1 STFLGGNLS
10 EEATGIAIDAA
21 TNVYV
26 TGITG
31 STNFPVRN
39 AFQQN
44 PSGGLDAFVTKIDGN
59 AVPLK
64 ILYSSYL
71 GGSGPERPQAIAV
84 DSKGNAY
91 ITGAVE
97 SNAFPA
103 TPGAFQTTSNA
114 TTQNQDGFVAK
125 IQSTFPDTV
134 GVFRPSTNQFLLRNS
149 NTPGNADITVVFG
162 QA

>member
-1 STFLGGNLS
+1 LGGSGIDRANAIAVDSTQRAYVTGFTNSSSGFPLLNQFDSSMTVSEAFVTKLNADGTAIFYSTFLGGNLS

-44 PSGGLDAFVTKIDGN
+44 PGGGLDAFVTKIDGN

-71 GGSGPERPQAIAV
+71 GGSGPERPKAIAV

-91 ITGAVE
+91 IT
-97 SNAFPA
+97 
-103 TPGAFQTTSNA
+103 
-114 TTQNQDGFVAK
+114 
-125 IQSTFPDTV
+125 
-134 GVFRPSTNQFLLRNS
+134 
-149 NTPGNADITVVFG
+149 
-162 QA
+162 